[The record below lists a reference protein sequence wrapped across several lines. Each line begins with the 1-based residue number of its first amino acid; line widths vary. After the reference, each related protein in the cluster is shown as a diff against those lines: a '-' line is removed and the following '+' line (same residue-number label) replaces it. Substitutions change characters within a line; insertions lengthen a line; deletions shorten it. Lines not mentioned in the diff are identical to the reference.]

1 MGGNATF
8 SLAKLVEFTL
18 EKLNFPPPPKNF
30 FVEKW

>member
-8 SLAKLVEFTL
+8 SLAKIVEFTL
-18 EKLNFPPPPKNF
+18 EKLNSPPKMNF